1 MGFSVIIGS
10 AGVFLLLLAFF
21 LNLFRI
27 IKVESRVYII
37 LNIAGAGMSCYAS
50 VLIGFVPFIVLEAVW
65 CAVAVAGL
73 IRTFYGKEI

>member
-1 MGFSVIIGS
+1 MDFSVVIGS

-27 IKVESRVYII
+27 IKAESRVYII
-37 LNIAGAGMSCYAS
+37 LNIIGAGMSCYAS

-65 CAVAVAGL
+65 CAVAIAGL
-73 IRTFYGKEI
+73 MKTYLKPKK